1 MKVRMPLDK
10 TNSLVLS
17 KEDVSTTEVAAALIV
32 VAAKTA
38 WEVDLTLEEGS
49 QNAKEVIGVGV
60 VEGLIS
66 FDKMS
71 I

>member
-38 WEVDLTLEEGS
+38 GEVDLTLEEGF

>member
-38 WEVDLTLEEGS
+38 GEVDLTLEEGS
-49 QNAKEVIGVGV
+49 QNTKEVIGVGV

>member
-38 WEVDLTLEEGS
+38 SEVDLTLEEGS